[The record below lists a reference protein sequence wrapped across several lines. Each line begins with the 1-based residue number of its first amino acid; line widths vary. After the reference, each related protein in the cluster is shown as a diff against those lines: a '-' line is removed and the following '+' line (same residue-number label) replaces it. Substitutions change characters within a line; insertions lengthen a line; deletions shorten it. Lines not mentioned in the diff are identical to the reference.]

1 VQFGLSKL
9 HLVDGA
15 VVQPPL
21 DGMTVFIGPN
31 NSGKSLLL
39 RELVQQ
45 LQVHPGKAEPR
56 RWINAVEIHRDGSGE
71 ELIAWLESRGYEAR
85 RHPQTNRQ
93 HFPAPH
99 GSSEPGPDVDA
110 AIINWSRST
119 VGPLNHMLVSTQWT
133 QDRLVNQTESRQWDL
148 RQSPS
153 HPTQKLWEDRA
164 THARFSQWFEGAFG
178 KPIAI
183 NRFIPEIRLQV
194 GSTGMADTVP
204 PITPE
209 LREAYSAL
217 PYLAEQGDGMR
228 AFANIMLH
236 TLVTPPPVI
245 VIDEPE
251 AFLHPP
257 QARLLGRYL
266 AMYAPSQCQVF
277 VATHSADFLDGVLE
291 GNASIGN
298 RRPLSLVRISRGS
311 GVPESRILSP
321 DVVSD
326 ILDTPLLRY
335 SHIISGLFHDGVVL
349 CEAEGDCAFYA
360 ATFDA
365 VRGTGQHGNL
375 AFLHVNGKARLSD
388 AAEKLRACGI
398 PTAVIADLDFLN
410 DSAKIRQALNA
421 LGGEWDCVKHEVR
434 VLQEHASSSVISRP
448 ASEIKK
454 EISGII
460 GNATGRNALSQH
472 QVDKIS
478 ELLKVANG
486 WKNIKSSGLTGL
498 SGDPHNAARRL
509 LEHFASLGVFLVPV
523 GELECWVRTIPGANK
538 SAWLTRVLDEGHHQ
552 NPSSELRDFTA
563 NIVSYLKQ

>member
-1 VQFGLSKL
+1 MQFGLSKL

-15 VVQPPL
+15 VVEPPL
-21 DGMTVFIGPN
+21 DGMTVFTGPN

-45 LQVHPGKAEPR
+45 LQVHPGQVEPL
-56 RWINAVEIHRDGSGE
+56 RWINAVEIYREGSGE
-71 ELIAWLESRGYEAR
+71 ELIAWLESRGHEAR
-85 RHPQTNRQ
+85 RHPQTGRR
-93 HFPAPH
+93 HLPAPYD
-99 GSSEPGPDVDA
+99 SSEPGPDIDA
-110 AIINWSRST
+110 AIINWSRT
-119 VGPLNHMLVSTQWT
+119 QVGPLNHMLVSTQWT
-133 QDRLVNQTESRQWDL
+133 QDRLANQTESRQWDL
-148 RQSPS
+148 RQPPS

-164 THARFSQWFEGAFG
+164 THTRFSQWFEDAFG

-194 GSTGMADTVP
+194 GSTGLADTAP

-277 VATHSADFLDGVLE
+277 VATHSADFLHGVLE
-291 GNASIGN
+291 GNANIGN
-298 RRPLSLVRISRGS
+298 RRPLSLVRISRVS

-321 DVVSD
+321 EVVSD

-388 AAEKLRACGI
+388 AAQKLRACGI

-410 DSAKIRQALNA
+410 DSAKIRQALTA
-421 LGGEWDCVKHEVR
+421 LGGEWDRVKHEVR
-434 VLQEHASSSVISRP
+434 TLQEHASSSVISSP

-454 EISGII
+454 EIASII
-460 GNATGRNALSQH
+460 GNASGRIALSQH
-472 QVDKIS
+472 QIDKIT
-478 ELLKVANG
+478 ELLKTANG
-486 WKNIKSSGLTGL
+486 WKILKSSGLTGL
-498 SGDPHNAARRL
+498 SGDPHNAARHL
-509 LEHFASLGVFLVPV
+509 LEYFASLGVFLVPV
-523 GELECWVRTIPGANK
+523 GELECWVRTIPGSNK

-552 NPSSELRDFTA
+552 NPSNELQEFTA
-563 NIVSYLKQ
+563 RIVSYLKQ